1 MNIYKRRW
9 INALKIAAKINRYLK
24 KGYLVFDNDGEIFN
38 GKFVIN
44 ENQLE
49 TVEKST
55 YGSYHAGYF
64 HNDKKWDNGI
74 YTTIKDYN
82 KIFENF
88 KVVHP
93 KDMKKLC

>member
-1 MNIYKRRW
+1 MNNYKRRW

-38 GKFVIN
+38 EKFVLNGNI
-44 ENQLE
+44 LE
-49 TVEKST
+49 TVEVTQS
-55 YGSYHAGYF
+55 GIFHSSYF
-64 HNDKKWDNGI
+64 HNDTRWDNGI

-82 KIFENF
+82 KMFENF
-88 KVVHP
+88 KIVHP